1 MAMPDPAN
9 PWQRLFQRSFLTVMD
24 RMIAWELAKTLVS
37 ILLVLVTIIVS
48 RKFLDIL
55 TRAIE
60 GEVATETVFYLLGY
74 KTLTALTVL
83 IPPSLFM
90 AVLTVMGRMYR
101 DHEISVLASAGV
113 GSLRI
118 YRSLAWV
125 VIPSFLVA
133 IYLALVVMPWSERN
147 SQQLVMHDV
156 ETHDIRGLK
165 PGRFNEFSAGDV
177 VLYAETMD
185 ENKDMLNIF
194 VQSRQNTSTGVVI
207 AERGRLHK
215 ADNGD
220 NFVVLNNGRRYQGV
234 PGKADYVISQFDEY
248 AVRISGPEEV
258 SATLR
263 RESTDSMALLLSQT
277 PKELAEFQKRIGIPL
292 GVLALTLLALPLAR
306 VSPRQGPYGNVFS
319 AFLIYIIYEN
329 AQKISQGMV
338 ISEKLPPWASY
349 VGIYGLLLFMTMAL
363 FLRNLGPRWMRRQL
377 AIGAR
382 K

>member
-1 MAMPDPAN
+1 MPAPAN
-9 PWQRLFQRSFLTVMD
+9 PLHRLFQRSFLSVMD

-74 KTLTALTVL
+74 KMLTALTVL

-125 VIPSFLVA
+125 VTPTFLVA
-133 IYLALVVMPWSERN
+133 IYLALIVMPWSERN

-215 ADNGD
+215 AENGD

-263 RESTDSMALLLSQT
+263 RESTDSMVLLLSQT
-277 PKELAEFQKRIGIPL
+277 PKELAEFQKRVGIPL
-292 GVLALTLLALPLAR
+292 GILALTLLALPLAR

-338 ISEKLPPWASY
+338 ISEKIPPWASY
-349 VGIYGLLLFMTMAL
+349 AGIYGLLLLMTIAL
-363 FLRNLGPRWMRRQL
+363 FLRNLGPRWMRHHL
-377 AIGAR
+377 TIGAR

>member
-1 MAMPDPAN
+1 
-9 PWQRLFQRSFLTVMD
+9 MD
-24 RMIAWELAKTLVS
+24 RMIAWELAKTLIS

-74 KTLTALTVL
+74 KMLTALTVL

-113 GSLRI
+113 GNFRM

-125 VIPSFLVA
+125 VMPVFLVA
-133 IYLALVVMPWSERN
+133 TYLALVVMPWSERN

-177 VLYAETMD
+177 VLYAESMD

-215 ADNGD
+215 AENGD

-263 RESTDSMALLLSQT
+263 RESTDSMTLLLSQT
-277 PKELAEFQKRIGIPL
+277 PKELAELQKRLGIPL
-292 GVLALTLLALPLAR
+292 GVVALTLLALPLAR

-338 ISEKLPPWASY
+338 ISEKIPPWSSY
-349 VGIYGLLLFMTMAL
+349 AGIYGLLLFMTLAL
-363 FLRNLGPRWMRRQL
+363 FLRNLGSRWMKHHL

>member
-1 MAMPDPAN
+1 MPDPAN
-9 PWQRLFQRSFLTVMD
+9 PLRRLFQRSFLTVMD
-24 RMIAWELAKTLVS
+24 RMIAWELAKTLIS

-74 KTLTALTVL
+74 KMLTALTVL

-113 GSLRI
+113 GNFRM

-125 VIPSFLVA
+125 VMPVFLVA
-133 IYLALVVMPWSERN
+133 TYLALVVMPWSERN

-177 VLYAETMD
+177 VLYAESMD

-215 ADNGD
+215 AENGD

-263 RESTDSMALLLSQT
+263 RESTDSMTLLLSQT
-277 PKELAEFQKRIGIPL
+277 PKELAELQKRLGIPL
-292 GVLALTLLALPLAR
+292 GVVALTLLALPLAR

-338 ISEKLPPWASY
+338 ISEKIPPWSSY
-349 VGIYGLLLFMTMAL
+349 AGIYGLLLFMTLAL
-363 FLRNLGPRWMRRQL
+363 FLRNLGSRWMKHHL

>member
-1 MAMPDPAN
+1 MPAPAN
-9 PWQRLFQRSFLTVMD
+9 PLHRLFQRSFLTVMD

-74 KTLTALTVL
+74 KMLTALTVL

-125 VIPSFLVA
+125 VIPTFLVA
-133 IYLALVVMPWSERN
+133 IYLALIVMPWSERN

-215 ADNGD
+215 AENGD

-263 RESTDSMALLLSQT
+263 RESTDSVALLLSQT
-277 PKELAEFQKRIGIPL
+277 PKELAEFQKRVGIPL

-338 ISEKLPPWASY
+338 ISEKIPPWASY
-349 VGIYGLLLFMTMAL
+349 AGIYGLLLLMTIAL
-363 FLRNLGPRWMRRQL
+363 FLRNLGPRWMRHHL